1 MYVAMHVHVKCCYLS
16 LSHVCHMSVA
26 GPGDSVVIHND
37 LDPFIGLVLAS
48 RSFTPAE
55 RKSKLYSVWT
65 EKKDRDAWEQVGHV
79 TVM

>member
-1 MYVAMHVHVKCCYLS
+1 MAT
-16 LSHVCHMSVA
+16 
-26 GPGDSVVIHND
+26 PGVSDSVVIHDD

-48 RSFTPAE
+48 RAFTAAE
-55 RKSKLYSVWT
+55 RKSRLYNVWT